1 MQAAPQE
8 IADARLAHLQQLR
21 ERRLLQAPRRHDLL
35 NLNQEVRAD
44 DEVLGLLLG
53 EAEIAKHVAAG
64 RRPRGASISSGDGG
78 IGCAHN
84 VRSMTAKRSRK
95 RVASVREYVASKP
108 KESRASL
115 EAVRR
120 AILKAL
126 PNAQEGLAY
135 QMPAYTLNGVGVLYF
150 AGWKSHYSLY
160 PASDALVEAFAKE
173 LAPYERSKG
182 TLKFPLSEPVPVRL
196 IERIAKFRA
205 RQLTTRDA
213 ATGRRKGG
221 REGQVDRIRRIC
233 AALPSAFEKMSHGT
247 PCFFVEQGKGCFAM
261 FSEHHRD
268 DGRLSLW
275 VPVADGLQPL
285 MIEESPDIYF
295 YPRYVGAGGWVGILL
310 DQIADDA
317 LESHLREARRIIASK
332 RKPARKPRG
341 M

>member
-1 MQAAPQE
+1 
-8 IADARLAHLQQLR
+8 
-21 ERRLLQAPRRHDLL
+21 
-35 NLNQEVRAD
+35 
-44 DEVLGLLLG
+44 
-53 EAEIAKHVAAG
+53 
-64 RRPRGASISSGDGG
+64 
-78 IGCAHN
+78 
-84 VRSMTAKRSRK
+84 MTAKRSGR
-95 RVASVREYVASKP
+95 RVASVREYLASKP

-120 AILKAL
+120 AIRKAL

-182 TLKFPLSEPVPVRL
+182 TLRLPLSEPVPVRL
-196 IERIAKFRA
+196 IERIAKFR
-205 RQLTTRDA
+205 
-213 ATGRRKGG
+213 
-221 REGQVDRIRRIC
+221 
-233 AALPSAFEKMSHGT
+233 
-247 PCFFVEQGKGCFAM
+247 

-275 VPVADGLQPL
+275 VPVADGTQPL

-295 YPRYVGAGGWVGILL
+295 CPRYVGAGGWVGILL

-332 RKPARKPRG
+332 LRRG
-341 M
+341 HDRQMRGCLTPSSQNQTQRRFPSDESRD

>member
-1 MQAAPQE
+1 MHLLRSRRMQPEQHTRDRSLRVGLPSTAPSG
-8 IADARLAHLQQLR
+8 RLDRYANLGSASSL
-21 ERRLLQAPRRHDLL
+21 APFL
-35 NLNQEVRAD
+35 NLTI
-44 DEVLGLLLG
+44 GF
-53 EAEIAKHVAAG
+53 
-64 RRPRGASISSGDGG
+64 
-78 IGCAHN
+78 GCAHN

-213 ATGRRKGG
+213 ATSRRKGG

-247 PCFFVEQGKGCFAM
+247 PCFFVEQGKRCFAM

-317 LESHLREARRIIASK
+317 LESHLREARQIIASK

>member
-1 MQAAPQE
+1 MASIGKPDVGASHQ
-8 IADARLAHLQQLR
+8 RLGAGD
-21 ERRLLQAPRRHDLL
+21 ERA
-35 NLNQEVRAD
+35 
-44 DEVLGLLLG
+44 
-53 EAEIAKHVAAG
+53 
-64 RRPRGASISSGDGG
+64 PRGASISSGDGG

-120 AILKAL
+120 AILNAL

-182 TLKFPLSEPVPVRL
+182 TLKFPLSQPVPVRL

-247 PCFFVEQGKGCFAM
+247 PCFFVEQEGLL
-261 FSEHHRD
+261 RD
-268 DGRLSLW
+268 VFRAPPRRW
-275 VPVADGLQPL
+275 PAVAL
-285 MIEESPDIYF
+285 
-295 YPRYVGAGGWVGILL
+295 GAGGGRPAA
-310 DQIADDA
+310 ADD
-317 LESHLREARRIIASK
+317 RRIA
-332 RKPARKPRG
+332 RHLFLPAVCRRRRVGRHPARSDRG
-341 M
+341 